1 MVDGE
6 YILNLSVSLT
16 NSVMKELPDI
26 DGVLYTLGIG
36 PQIGPAFAN
45 GKPNDSTDYRKFVY
59 LASNGRQEVTLGRNA
74 APSIVS
80 GNFTWVSTMG
90 KYYALIAST
99 TAQVKR
105 FVFDSRDI
113 DTSFLRSAIYLE
125 RKSEKANI
133 RTDDYTFYIGPK
145 MSGVLA
151 KYSEQKYGEV
161 MPVSFPFGSIAELL
175 KFPLDFFAKLV
186 GNYGIA
192 IILLTI
198 LIKIILFPLTR
209 KSFDSMKKMQ
219 AINPKMAEV
228 RERFKDDPKRMNLE
242 IAELYKREGV
252 SPLGGCLPQLLQLP
266 IMFALYLLFNEYFA
280 LKNAVFI
287 SGWINDLSAPESI
300 FTLPFSIPFLGDA
313 VRMLPIIM
321 VATQLFST
329 MTTQT
334 TQSGGDNKM
343 KWLPYIMM
351 GVFFFI
357 LYNLPSGLV
366 LYWTVQN
373 ILTVLQVIV
382 QNLVKYKKF
391 SVRM

>member
-1 MVDGE
+1 
-6 YILNLSVSLT
+6 
-16 NSVMKELPDI
+16 
-26 DGVLYTLGIG
+26 
-36 PQIGPAFAN
+36 
-45 GKPNDSTDYRKFVY
+45 
-59 LASNGRQEVTLGRNA
+59 
-74 APSIVS
+74 
-80 GNFTWVSTMG
+80 
-90 KYYALIAST
+90 
-99 TAQVKR
+99 
-105 FVFDSRDI
+105 
-113 DTSFLRSAIYLE
+113 
-125 RKSEKANI
+125 
-133 RTDDYTFYIGPK
+133 
-145 MSGVLA
+145 
-151 KYSEQKYGEV
+151 
-161 MPVSFPFGSIAELL
+161 
-175 KFPLDFFAKLV
+175 
-186 GNYGIA
+186 
-192 IILLTI
+192 
-198 LIKIILFPLTR
+198 
-209 KSFDSMKKMQ
+209 
-219 AINPKMAEV
+219 
-228 RERFKDDPKRMNLE
+228 LE

-287 SGWINDLSAPESI
+287 HGWINDLSAPESI

-313 VRMLPIIM
+313 VRMLQIIM

-329 MTTQT
+329 MTTQA

-391 SVRM
+391 SLRM